1 MKRWAQIRVEN
12 FGRDHL
18 VIRSTDPKVITW
30 LISKIRER
38 DPASDYSETKDIDGI
53 TYQISVDVPSQKAIE
68 IEKAIFR
75 LLANSGWEPMS
86 SNEFKKVMDV

>member
-12 FGRDHL
+12 LGWDNLF
-18 VIRSTDPKVITW
+18 IQSTDPKVITW

-53 TYQISVDVPSQKAIE
+53 TYQISVYVPSQKAIE
-68 IEKAIFR
+68 IERAIFR

-86 SNEFKKVMDV
+86 SKEFKKVMDV